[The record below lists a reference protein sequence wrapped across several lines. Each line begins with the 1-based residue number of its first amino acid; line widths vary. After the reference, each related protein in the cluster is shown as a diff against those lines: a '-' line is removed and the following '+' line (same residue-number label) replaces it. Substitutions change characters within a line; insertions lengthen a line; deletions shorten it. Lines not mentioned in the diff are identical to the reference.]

1 MMGGVSQTWWT
12 VELLLS
18 LVTGGSLDNILK
30 LTAINLISFW
40 AYFINTLLSIVPGL
54 NFVVP
59 VLGFL
64 VYLYVAFQY

>member
-1 MMGGVSQTWWT
+1 MGGVSQTWWT